1 VADGAGTTLRLGV
14 KIEADTRSAK
24 TEVASFRAELQQL
37 GAVGAGEGVGALGAV
52 GQAAEAGL
60 QGAAAA
66 AAAVASSAG
75 AIAGAASAAE
85 AGLQGEGQAAT
96 QAAAALGSAAEAARA
111 VAAAS
116 SPIAAGADAAE
127 QAIRGE
133 SQAAN
138 ENTAALLATTGAL
151 RAFISAL
158 NDGRSAIP
166 PVNDNLSGQARALRD
181 IIETA
186 DPAARRVRQLAEA
199 EAVLARAVSEGTISQ
214 TRATELMQ
222 RYSQQATIASAGG
235 SRFGNVTQQA
245 GYQVGDF
252 AVQVASGQS
261 ALVAFTQQGAQ
272 VLGVFGPWGAI
283 LGAAVAVAGALAVGM
298 GLFEDETVSSDEALK
313 IHEATLKRWTNSG
326 ELAKQKGDQLALT
339 FAGMSGAARE
349 AAAVDLQS
357 QIDEQLAGIDK
368 GADEALKKLGSIG
381 VAFDEAYSRPVGEFG
396 QTVDFPARLR
406 LDFEIPPDL
415 QAKIQ
420 TALQPLF
427 EGNRDRGFLAGLH
440 DQLEAIAGQTTG
452 EARTAIE
459 GIASSVSRLSTSAQG
474 GSEEIRLLEA
484 RMRFAR
490 GTATELDKALID
502 AAIAAGKL
510 GSSARDSADMV
521 DRLIGSIDRFLGMK
535 VAQGIADKAQS
546 FGGQLLQA
554 VDAARARAEIQRMI
568 DEDTADAAAAAGG
581 QAAQRARQ
589 VQQAI
594 DKARA
599 QAGQIAWA
607 NGVPDAAGQIDAAG
621 VAAGAAKQAEFDAQ
635 DRKAAQ
641 RQAQRENDF
650 TRESERVLKATQ
662 DARTQA
668 DAIGL
673 TSRAAAELKTQ
684 QDLLNAAH
692 NAGIPIND
700 QLLEKIKGQAA
711 AYGEASEALRQLQT
725 QERQRQQLVGEGISA
740 VGATATPEETAAREL
755 ERLRRAQALIRAGDP
770 RTLDQLAEAGLSADE
785 VGTGIE
791 RQITRLQNPGIYSAL
806 DGARASF
813 GEFFKTLT
821 KGGEES
827 AASLESLGDSL
838 QNLLIDKAISQPLD
852 KLAGQGID
860 ALVGAAT
867 GGDSGWIGRLFGD
880 TPANDNP
887 AASAL
892 SALSTANATVSAA
905 TAVINVGAATGLGGA
920 IGAVTGGLIPDRP
933 DVQLDGLAGQL
944 GGTTLKG
951 GAGTDVLAQGVDQ
964 IGGALQGVAQGVAQ
978 QGQGF
983 LGGFGGALGTIING
997 IGSLLGQA
1005 GGDLGGIVSG
1015 IGSIIGMFG
1024 RGAAFGPGVVAFAE
1038 GGVPNGGGVFD
1049 IPTLF
1054 PMAGGKLGIL
1064 SEELRDEAIMPLVN
1078 AGGSRSVKARGRDG
1092 KIVPLPLSRLPDGDL
1107 GVVMPPIAAFASG
1120 GVFGSGGG
1128 WSGGGGSDGAVNIT
1142 VVPPPGV
1149 PLGGPKV
1156 EQRRNP
1162 DGSRDLRLIF
1172 AELIGGELADPNSV
1186 ASDGLQQQQLRGR

>member
-1 VADGAGTTLRLGV
+1 MADGAGTTLRLGV
-14 KIEADTRSAK
+14 RIEADTRSAK
-24 TEVASFRAELQQL
+24 TEVASFRGELQQL
-37 GAVGAGEGVGALGAV
+37 AAIGGGGIEGLGAA
-52 GQAAEAGL
+52 GQAAGAGL

-75 AIAGAASAAE
+75 AVTGAASAAE
-85 AGLQGEGQAAT
+85 AALRGEGQAAT
-96 QAAAALGSAAEAARA
+96 QAAAALGGAAEAARA

-116 SPIAAGADAAE
+116 SPVAAGADAAE

-151 RAFISAL
+151 RAFVSAL

-166 PVNDNLSGQARALRD
+166 AVNDNLSGQARALRD
-181 IIETA
+181 IVETA

-199 EAVLARAVSEGTISQ
+199 QAVLARAVSEGTISQ
-214 TRATELMQ
+214 ARATELMQ
-222 RYSQQATIASAGG
+222 RFSQQATIASAGG
-235 SRFGNVTQQA
+235 NRFGTVAQQA

-298 GLFEDETVSSDEALK
+298 GLFESETTDSEEALEAHRKQLADWISTAEKAANGATGLAAAWAGMSDAQREVARQGLQNQIDQQTAANKAAAEEALK
-313 IHEATLKRWTNSG
+313 VLRNSG
-326 ELAKQKGDQLALT
+326 AALLPQSLKLDEITGDVVKVPVRLQLDESFQVPPDLQQKLQAVLQPFFEGNRDSGYLSGLYKQLNDLAAQASGPAKDMITSWGTVFSQLSGGAEVGADKVAVLDAKIRILSGTATQADRDLVDAAAAAERLGRGAGNAADLVDQLTGAVDRFLGKKPGTGFASQAESWGGQFLQAVDAIRARADVQRQIDADNADAEAAGDKAAQRALQRQR
-339 FAGMSGAARE
+339 AVQQARE
-349 AAAVDLQS
+349 AAAR
-357 QIDEQLAGIDK
+357 
-368 GADEALKKLGSIG
+368 ALIGGGSI
-381 VAFDEAYSRPVGEFG
+381 EN
-396 QTVDFPARLR
+396 Q
-406 LDFEIPPDL
+406 
-415 QAKIQ
+415 
-420 TALQPLF
+420 
-427 EGNRDRGFLAGLH
+427 
-440 DQLEAIAGQTTG
+440 
-452 EARTAIE
+452 
-459 GIASSVSRLSTSAQG
+459 
-474 GSEEIRLLEA
+474 
-484 RMRFAR
+484 
-490 GTATELDKALID
+490 ALID
-502 AAIAAGKL
+502 ARG
-510 GSSARDSADMV
+510 
-521 DRLIGSIDRFLGMK
+521 
-535 VAQGIADKAQS
+535 
-546 FGGQLLQA
+546 
-554 VDAARARAEIQRMI
+554 
-568 DEDTADAAAAAGG
+568 
-581 QAAQRARQ
+581 
-589 VQQAI
+589 
-594 DKARA
+594 
-599 QAGQIAWA
+599 
-607 NGVPDAAGQIDAAG
+607 DAAGRAQDM
-621 VAAGAAKQAEFDAQ
+621 KFAEE
-635 DRKAAQ
+635 DRKAAE
-641 RQAQRENDF
+641 RTAKRENDF

-700 QLLEKIKGQAA
+700 QLMTQIKGQAA
-711 AYGEASEALRQLQT
+711 AYGEASEALRQLQS

-770 RTLDQLAEAGLSADE
+770 RTLDQIAESGLSTDD
-785 VGTGIE
+785 VSTGIE
-791 RQITRLQNPGIYSAL
+791 RQITRLQNPGLYSAL

-813 GEFFKTLT
+813 GEFFKTLI
-821 KGGEES
+821 KGGTDS
-827 AASLESLGDSL
+827 ATALESLGDSL
-838 QNLLIDKAISQPLD
+838 QNLLVDKVISQPLD

-867 GGDSGWIGRLFGD
+867 GGDSGWLGRLFGD

-1005 GGDLGGIVSG
+1005 GGSLGGIVSG

-1038 GGVPNGGGVFD
+1038 GGVPAGGGVID
-1049 IPTLF
+1049 VPTLF
-1054 PMAGGKLGIL
+1054 PMAGGKLGIIR
-1064 SEELRDEAIMPLVN
+1064 EELHDEAIMPLVN
-1078 AGGSRSVKARGRDG
+1078 AGGGRSVKARGRDG

-1120 GVFGSGGG
+1120 GAFGAGGG
-1128 WSGGGGSDGAVNIT
+1128 WSGGSGGDGAVNIT

>member
-1 VADGAGTTLRLGV
+1 MAEGSGTTLRLGV
-14 KIEADTRSAK
+14 RIEADTGAAK
-24 TEVASFRAELQQL
+24 TAIASFRTELQQL
-37 GAVGAGEGVGALGAV
+37 GAVGAGEGVGALGAA

-60 QGAAAA
+60 QGAASA

-75 AIAGAASAAE
+75 AISGAATAAE
-85 AGLQGEGQAAT
+85 AALRGEGQAAT

-116 SPIAAGADAAE
+116 SPVVVGADAAE

-151 RAFISAL
+151 RAFVSAL

-166 PVNDNLSGQARALRD
+166 AVNDNLSGQARALRD
-181 IIETA
+181 IVETA

-222 RYSQQATIASAGG
+222 RYSQQAAIASAGG
-235 SRFGNVTQQA
+235 NRFGNVAQQA

-283 LGAAVAVAGALAVGM
+283 LGAAVAVAGAMAVGM

-381 VAFDEAYSRPVGEFG
+381 VAFDEATSQPVGDFG
-396 QTVDFPARLR
+396 KTIDFPARLR
-406 LDFEIPPDL
+406 LDVEIPPDL

-420 TALQPLF
+420 ALLQPLF

-440 DQLEAIAGQTTG
+440 DQLEAIAGQATG
-452 EARTAIE
+452 EARIAIE

-490 GTATELDKALID
+490 GTATELDKELID

-510 GSSARDSADMV
+510 SGAVRDSADMF
-521 DRLIGSIDRFLGMK
+521 DRLIGGVDRFLGMK

-546 FGGQLLQA
+546 WGAQVVQA
-554 VDAARARAEIQRMI
+554 VEAARARADVQEMI
-568 DEDTADAAAAAGG
+568 DAENADAGAAGDK
-581 QAAQRARQ
+581 AAQRALQRQ
-589 VQQAI
+589 RAV
-594 DKARA
+594 DKARE
-599 QAGQIAWA
+599 QAAA
-607 NGVPDAAGQIDAAG
+607 KLRAAGVLDSQGQIDALG
-621 VAAGAAKQAEFDAQ
+621 DAAGRALDAKFAEE
-635 DRKAAQ
+635 DRKAAE
-641 RQAQRENDF
+641 RTAKRENDF

-700 QLLEKIKGQAA
+700 QLMTQIKGQAA

-770 RTLDQLAEAGLSADE
+770 RTLDQLAEAGLSVDE

-791 RQITRLQNPGIYSAL
+791 RQITRLQNPSLYSAL

-813 GEFFKTLT
+813 GEFFKTLI

-827 AASLESLGDSL
+827 ATSLESLGDSL
-838 QNLLIDKAISQPLD
+838 QDLLIDKAISQPLD

-867 GGDSGWIGRLFGD
+867 GGDSGWLGRLFGD

-951 GAGTDVLAQGVDQ
+951 GAGADVLAQGVDQ
-964 IGGALQGVAQGVAQ
+964 IGGALQGVAQGVAA

-1005 GGDLGGIVSG
+1005 GGSLGGIVSG

-1038 GGVPNGGGVFD
+1038 GGVPDGGGVFD

-1107 GVVMPPIAAFASG
+1107 GVVMPPIAAFAAG
-1120 GVFGSGGG
+1120 GTFGAGSG
-1128 WSGGGGSDGAVNIT
+1128 WSGGGGGDGAVNIT

-1156 EQRRNP
+1156 EQRRNA